1 MEESV
6 GVQVKTWPTDAERP
20 PSAIPEIVEPEPEPA
35 APLTRSDIYLQELDQ
50 CILDT
55 RSNIHTITGILT
67 DGSGVPKLN
76 HDNIVRN
83 LSPDSQ
89 KILPLILHSNRVFY
103 F

>member
-1 MEESV
+1 M
-6 GVQVKTWPTDAERP
+6 DAERP

-55 RSNIHTITGILT
+55 RSNIHTITGILN
-67 DGSGVPKLN
+67 DGTGVPKLN
-76 HDNIVRN
+76 HENIVSN
-83 LSPDSQ
+83 LAPEFQ
-89 KILPLILHSNRVFY
+89 TLLPVFLHSKRLFY